1 MTALSSPGSSS
12 SSSKLD
18 PITLDLH
25 IQVLEIVANAY
36 GMLGGSRPNVW
47 LGQGGKHSVLI
58 GNDLWVAMGENGMVS
73 LECKKNYNAPD
84 LGRENIRYR
93 IPKHALE
100 NIAVR
105 FEVGATHRSVI
116 SSRSEPKG

>member
-12 SSSKLD
+12 SKLD
-18 PITLDLH
+18 PINIDLH

-58 GNDLWVAMGENGMVS
+58 GNDLWVAMGEGGMVS

-105 FEVGATHRSVI
+105 FEVGATHRNVV
-116 SSRSEPKG
+116 SEPKG